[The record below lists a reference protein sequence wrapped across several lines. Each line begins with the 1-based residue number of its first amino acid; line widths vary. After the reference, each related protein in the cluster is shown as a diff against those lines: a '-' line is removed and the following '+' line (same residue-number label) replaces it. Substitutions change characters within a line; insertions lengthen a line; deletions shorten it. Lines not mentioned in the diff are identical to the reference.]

1 MRRRKEEEKSENE
14 SLAEISMMKNGDSAS
29 KHIEC
34 EGMREKG
41 EGGQMRGSKGESGKV
56 VDRGENHAPRSC
68 Q

>member
-1 MRRRKEEEKSENE
+1 MRRKEEEEKSENE

-41 EGGQMRGSKGESGKV
+41 EGGQMRGSKGERVGKW
-56 VDRGENHAPRSC
+56 
-68 Q
+68 